1 MIIPAY
7 VLDDFKKL
15 AAPGNRRVRRA
26 LCARVERLTIPADAH
41 PEHERCQ
48 SAVRNSIQL
57 AEDSALALRRASC
70 DFVIPAIALLDSPDL
85 AKFAGRVS
93 DSGAGRWTI
102 TAAIDESV
110 PAPVLSAA
118 LYERFS
124 SRGEDGFA
132 EKVLCTLRYGFGG
145 HEENAATLWPARAR
159 SSPVRTRLRPSGLCS
174 SQSLKPTTGPTR
186 TRKAVGGRKM
196 LTFSSQRTGCWHN
209 PEPKEDSG

>member
-1 MIIPAY
+1 MCWTISRSYRSGQSSRSPRA
-7 VLDDFKKL
+7 
-15 AAPGNRRVRRA
+15 VR
-26 LCARVERLTIPADAH
+26 RVERLTIPADAH

-48 SAVRNSIQL
+48 SAVRNSIQM
-57 AEDSALALRRASC
+57 AKDSAARFALCFMRLRDPRNRA
-70 DFVIPAIALLDSPDL
+70 LDSPDL

-132 EKVLCTLRYGFGG
+132 EKVLCALRYGFGG
-145 HEENAATLWPARAR
+145 HEENAATLWPARAQLFTR
-159 SSPVRTRLRPSGLCS
+159 EDAVEAAWAVVEPVLKTHHRTHPYEKGSW
-174 SQSLKPTTGPTR
+174 GP
-186 TRKAVGGRKM
+186 KDADV
-196 LTFSSQRTGCWHN
+196 LIAADGCWHN
-209 PEPKEDSG
+209 PEPKEVSG

>member
-1 MIIPAY
+1 M
-7 VLDDFKKL
+7 
-15 AAPGNRRVRRA
+15 
-26 LCARVERLTIPADAH
+26 
-41 PEHERCQ
+41 
-48 SAVRNSIQL
+48 
-57 AEDSALALRRASC
+57 
-70 DFVIPAIALLDSPDL
+70 IPAIALLDSPDL

-145 HEENAATLWPARAR
+145 HEENAATLWPARAHFFTR
-159 SSPVRTRLRPSGLCS
+159 EDAVEAEWAVLEPV
-174 SQSLKPTTGPTR
+174 LKTHHGTHPNEKGSWGPKDADVLIAADR
-186 TRKAVGGRKM
+186 
-196 LTFSSQRTGCWHN
+196 CWHN
-209 PEPKEDSG
+209 PEPKEVSG